1 MENQSEKSKK
11 ININLADNETL
22 KKLLDPKSPLAKDIV
37 TGMMQQDNEDAAVD
51 RIIKERDA
59 KMKLW
64 KGLIETSV
72 MYIVGGILILFIG
85 IASYSILTNAKADND
100 EKSWAR
106 TTLTS
111 LATGVIGFLF
121 GKQGSKDS

>member
-1 MENQSEKSKK
+1 MQNEPQKPKSLDLSNLENLDKFLDSE
-11 ININLADNETL
+11 NPLAE
-22 KKLLDPKSPLAKDIV
+22 KLLTSII
-37 TGMMQQDNEDAAVD
+37 QRENEDAAVD
-51 RIIKERDA
+51 RRIKERDS

-64 KGLIETSV
+64 KELIQTSV
-72 MYIVGGILILFIG
+72 IYVVGGILILFIG
-85 IASYSILTNAKADND
+85 IASYSILTNPKADDD

-121 GKQGSKDS
+121 GKQGSKDN

>member
-1 MENQSEKSKK
+1 MHNEPEKAKSIDFSNPENLDKVLNSE
-11 ININLADNETL
+11 NPLAE
-22 KKLLDPKSPLAKDIV
+22 KLLTSII
-37 TGMMQQDNEDAAVD
+37 QRENEDAAVD
-51 RIIKERDA
+51 RRIKERDS

-64 KGLIETSV
+64 KELIQTSV
-72 MYIVGGILILFIG
+72 IYVVGGILILFIG
-85 IASYSILTNAKADND
+85 IASYSILTNPKADDD

>member
-1 MENQSEKSKK
+1 MQNEPEKSQPFD
-11 ININLADNETL
+11 LS
-22 KKLLDPKSPLAKDIV
+22 DPKILDKFLNSENPLAKDIV
-37 TGMMQQDNEDAAVD
+37 TSIIQRENEDAAVA
-51 RIIKERDA
+51 RRIKETDA
-59 KMKLW
+59 QVKRW
-64 KGLIETSV
+64 KGLIQTSV

-85 IASYSILTNAKADND
+85 IASYVILTNPKAENY

-121 GKQGSKDS
+121 GKQGSKDT

>member
-1 MENQSEKSKK
+1 MQNEPQKYKSLDLSNPEN
-11 ININLADNETL
+11 
-22 KKLLDPKSPLAKDIV
+22 LDKFLNSQSPLAEKLATNII
-37 TGMMQQDNEDAAVD
+37 QRENEDAAVE
-51 RIIKERDA
+51 RRIKETDA
-59 KMKLW
+59 QVKRW
-64 KGLIETSV
+64 KGLIQTSV

-85 IASYSILTNAKADND
+85 IASYVILTNPKAEND

-121 GKQGSKDS
+121 GKQGSKDT

>member
-1 MENQSEKSKK
+1 MQNEPQKHKFVDFSNPENLDKVLNSE
-11 ININLADNETL
+11 NPLAE
-22 KKLLDPKSPLAKDIV
+22 KLLTSII
-37 TGMMQQDNEDAAVD
+37 QRENEDAAVE
-51 RIIKERDA
+51 RRIKETDA
-59 KMKLW
+59 QVKRW
-64 KGLIETSV
+64 KGLIQTSV

-85 IASYSILTNAKADND
+85 IASYSILTNPKAEND

-121 GKQGSKDS
+121 GKQGSKDT

>member
-1 MENQSEKSKK
+1 MQ
-11 ININLADNETL
+11 NETQKPKFVDFSNPENL
-22 KKLLDPKSPLAKDIV
+22 DKLLNSENPLAEKLATNII
-37 TGMMQQDNEDAAVD
+37 QRENEDAAVD
-51 RIIKERDA
+51 RRIKESDA
-59 KMKLW
+59 KMKLY
-64 KGLIETSV
+64 KEMIETSV

-85 IASYSILTNAKADND
+85 IASYVILTNPKAKND

-106 TTLTS
+106 TNLTS